1 MLRRLMKYEIHSTA
15 RIFLPLYL
23 VLFLTAI
30 LNKVFLSI
38 NAEQLG
44 IPLVI
49 SMTAYVGI
57 VVAIFVMTL
66 VVTIQRF
73 YKNLLTDEGYLMFT
87 LPVSVDSQIIS
98 KMLIASLWNFIS
110 FVISIFSVFVLAA
123 DENAMQNLAI
133 AIQQFKVFLAMQG
146 SQIYLI
152 LFQFVL
158 LMILSL
164 FVGVLNLYVSMAI
177 GQLVSKHRVA
187 GSLGAFFLIS
197 LVGQIVITVL
207 VNVGANHGWFAI
219 FDQIQPLSAM
229 HLLLGLMNVALLILG
244 AAFYFGTRY
253 ILKNKLNLE

>member
-1 MLRRLMKYEIHSTA
+1 MLRRLMKYEIQSTA
-15 RIFLPLYL
+15 RVFLPLYL

-44 IPLVI
+44 VPLVI
-49 SMTAYVGI
+49 SMMAYVGI

-110 FVISIFSVFVLAA
+110 FVISIFSILVLAA
-123 DENAMQNLAI
+123 DENAMQDLGI
-133 AIQQFKVFLAMQG
+133 AFQQFRAFLAMQEP
-146 SQIYLI
+146 QIYLV
-152 LFQFVL
+152 LFQLVL
-158 LMILSL
+158 LMVLSL
-164 FVGVLNLYVSMAI
+164 FVGILNLYVAMAV

-187 GSLGAFFLIS
+187 GSLGAFFLIC
-197 LVGQIVITVL
+197 LVEQIIITVL
-207 VNVGANHGWFAI
+207 VSVGANHGWFNF

-229 HLLLGLMNVALLILG
+229 HLFLGLMNVGLLIFG
-244 AAFYFGTRY
+244 AVFYFGTRY

>member
-1 MLRRLMKYEIHSTA
+1 MLRRLMKYEIQSTA

-23 VLFLTAI
+23 LLFLTAV

-38 NAEQLG
+38 NEEKLG
-44 IPLVI
+44 IPIAI

-98 KMLIASLWNFIS
+98 KLLIASLWNFAS
-110 FVISIFSVFVLAA
+110 LVISLFSVLVLAA
-123 DENAMQNLAI
+123 DKNVMQELAI
-133 AIQQFKVFLAMQG
+133 AIQQLKAFLAMQG
-146 SQIYLI
+146 PQVYFI

-158 LMILSL
+158 LMLLLL
-164 FVGVLNLYVSMAI
+164 FVSILNLYVAMAI
-177 GQLVSKHRVA
+177 GHLISKHRVA
-187 GSLGAFFLIS
+187 GSLGAFFLIG
-197 LVGQIVITVL
+197 LIEQIVITVL
-207 VNVGANHGWFAI
+207 ISVGVNYGWFNI
-219 FDQIQPLSAM
+219 FDTMQSIDAM
-229 HLLLGLMNVALLILG
+229 QLMLGLANAGTLVLG
-244 AAFYFGTRY
+244 IFFYAGTRY